1 MVNKLR
7 IILICLLVCGLW
19 ASSALALTVQAVTGQ
34 DQVVAGE
41 SLQLQLRLDGS
52 PDAEPDFTPLQ
63 ENWEILSS
71 SQSSQM
77 QIVNGSFKR
86 SAVYSLILMP
96 RTEGSLLIPAIC
108 FDKDCSLPL
117 PIEVLPRLSQGG
129 AKEEQILLT
138 ATISTNRIV
147 TQGQL
152 LLKVRLLLKAGL
164 SEGQLSE
171 PQPTGVEVLIK
182 KLNTDVRKYEK
193 QADGRVYQ
201 VIERDYAIFPQGSG
215 QMQIP
220 ALQFDGVIAG
230 ARTRLDPFARQGKRV
245 RRTSQPLQVEVT
257 PLPKDLGRRPWIP
270 ATSVVFQDDWQQQRP
285 NLVVGEP
292 ATRTLR
298 LSADGVLAAQLP
310 ELKPAVPDDFKT
322 YPDQPNREDQRG
334 SSNSGIRGVLEQ
346 KIALVPTRVGRY
358 QLPAYDLDWWDVT
371 TGQWRQVQIAA
382 LEIDVAPA
390 TEPVTQNPP
399 SMPAT
404 PTGQERTD
412 VVAVAPQTAAS
423 ATSVIP
429 AIDREPSKP
438 EVWFRVSL
446 GLAFGWLLTLIFLF
460 FWRRRS
466 VSVVQEMPVIDP
478 QHNQKEARRAAVQA
492 ARNND
497 PQATRKALRIWSRT
511 LWPSDQNDAYEQ
523 LCIAVDPMMRK
534 ELENLDRCLYGRSG
548 VVWSGQEMAAC
559 LEVWRPVSSEKVRR
573 GLPALYPEKGEKE
586 SE

>member
-1 MVNKLR
+1 MVNKSR
-7 IILICLLVCGLW
+7 IILIGLLVCGLW

-34 DQVVAGE
+34 DQIAVGE

-86 SAVYSLILMP
+86 STVYSLILMP
-96 RTEGSLLIPAIC
+96 RGEGSLLIPAIC

-117 PIEVLPRLSQGG
+117 PIAVLPHSPQGG
-129 AKEEQILLT
+129 ATEEQILLT
-138 ATISTNRIV
+138 AKISTNRIV

-193 QADGRVYQ
+193 QANGRVYQ
-201 VIERDYAIFPQGSG
+201 IIERDYAIFPQGSG

-230 ARTRLDPFARQGKRV
+230 ASTRLDPFARQGKRV
-245 RRTSQPLQVEVT
+245 RRTSLPLQVEVT

-270 ATSVVFQDDWQQQRP
+270 ATSVVLQDDWQQQRP

-322 YPDQPNREDQRG
+322 YPDQPNREDQRD
-334 SSNSGIRGVLEQ
+334 SSSSGIRGVLEQ
-346 KIALVPTRVGRY
+346 KIVLVPTRSGRY
-358 QLPAYDLDWWDVT
+358 EFPAYGLDWWDVT
-371 TGQWRQVQIAA
+371 TGQWRQVHIAA
-382 LEIDVAPA
+382 LEVDVAPA
-390 TEPVTQNPP
+390 TGSVAQKQTL
-399 SMPAT
+399 MPAT
-404 PTGQERTD
+404 PPEQERTD
-412 VVAVAPQTAAS
+412 LVAVESQAAVS
-423 ATSVIP
+423 GSIVIP
-429 AIDREPSKP
+429 AEDRDPSNS

-460 FWRRRS
+460 FRRRRS
-466 VSVVQEMPVIDP
+466 LSVTQEIPVTDP
-478 QHNQKEARRAAVQA
+478 QLNQKEARRAAVQA
-492 ARNND
+492 ARNHE

-511 LWPSDQNDAYEQ
+511 LCPSDQNDAYEQ
-523 LCIAVDPMMRK
+523 LCMAVDPMMRK
-534 ELENLDRCLYGRSG
+534 ELENLDRCLYGCSG
-548 VVWSGQEMAAC
+548 VVWNGQEMVAG
-559 LEVWRPVSSEKVRR
+559 LEAWRPVSSGKVRT
-573 GLPALYPEKGEKE
+573 GLPNLYPDDPNIR
-586 SE
+586 